1 MERPLCCVPPGA
13 LWPSSGQ
20 KGQMAHCRSV
30 YNSPNQGYESL
41 RLKYFFSNTLVHDQE
56 FLFFYLV
63 NDAKGENLRHI
74 LTGRDNEIRT
84 RVAAWDLFFSHQKAQ
99 NGVSLRY
106 NAVKWFAGSA
116 NFSKNK
122 RNMNCDWGPSL
133 TKPQAFY
140 AGQLFVE

>member
-1 MERPLCCVPPGA
+1 MSRY
-13 LWPSSGQ
+13 
-20 KGQMAHCRSV
+20 R
-30 YNSPNQGYESL
+30 
-41 RLKYFFSNTLVHDQE
+41 HDQE

-122 RNMNCDWGPSL
+122 RNISSHKRLRRLRFWDLLKIPGPKL
-133 TKPQAFY
+133 GP
-140 AGQLFVE
+140 VVMV